1 MVYIILGEG
10 FEEIEALSPC
20 DILRRG
26 GVEVQLA
33 GIGRRKVKGSHGIKV
48 KADIHLEDIDLDNAE
63 MVIVPGGLRGVAT
76 IENTPAA
83 LEIVRRAYDMGL
95 YVAAICAG
103 PRVLSKIGVLDGKK
117 AVCYPGMED
126 QMTGNMSQK
135 SSTVV
140 DGKVVTGRAAGASLD
155 FAFTLLELLKDKE
168 TADKVRHG
176 IHYGVK

>member
-1 MVYIILGEG
+1 
-10 FEEIEALSPC
+10 
-20 DILRRG
+20 
-26 GVEVQLA
+26 
-33 GIGRRKVKGSHGIKV
+33 
-48 KADIHLEDIDLDNAE
+48 
-63 MVIVPGGLRGVAT
+63 
-76 IENTPAA
+76 
-83 LEIVRRAYDMGL
+83 MGL

-176 IHYGVK
+176 IHYGEK